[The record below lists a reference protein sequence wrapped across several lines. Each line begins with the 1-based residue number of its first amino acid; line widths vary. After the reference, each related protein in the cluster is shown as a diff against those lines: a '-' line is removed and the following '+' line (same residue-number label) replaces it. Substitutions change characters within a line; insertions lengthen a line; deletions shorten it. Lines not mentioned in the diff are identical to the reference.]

1 MPLSD
6 AIEAEN
12 IANAILLENNR
23 RSDISLRDLI
33 AAARAGNYL
42 NKILTIRPIVGIVRD
57 ELKTCL
63 AGTNGLI

>member
-33 AAARAGNYL
+33 AAALFRGGD
-42 NKILTIRPIVGIVRD
+42 K
-57 ELKTCL
+57 
-63 AGTNGLI
+63 